1 MRQEKWLDKPY
12 YSLDAYMKYTY
23 GQKVYKIAVDAG
35 LTCPNRDG
43 TLGGRGCIF
52 CSAGGSGDFAVPITG
67 GGRQTVYS
75 AVTRRA
81 SAGGAAEDT
90 RTGADISDTDC
101 VYEHRSQRSLH
112 GGASADGCVYE
123 HRSKRD
129 LHGSTSAEVYHKEY
143 DRRGSCVDVERKT
156 LDVRRQIER
165 GMAKFHKKV
174 GEKFVIYFQAYT
186 NTYGDPA
193 YLERIWREA
202 LEEESVVGISI
213 ATRPDCLGIPGIS
226 ISEKHVETIAG
237 DRSQGTESSEAVIG
251 ILARLQKEYA
261 TRGKFIWIELGL
273 QTMHEK
279 TAEYIRRGYPLST
292 YEAAIQAL
300 ADNHIPYI
308 THIILGLPCET
319 EADMLATV
327 RYVCGQQAR
336 PAGIKLQLLH
346 VLRGTDL
353 YEDYAAGE
361 FEVLSEDAY
370 IELVIR
376 CLEIIPDDIVIHRVT
391 GDGPKNILAAP
402 LWSGNKR
409 HVLNTLHQ
417 KMKIEKREQG
427 TWAK

>member
-43 TLGGRGCIF
+43 TLGERGCIF
-52 CSAGGSGDFAVPITG
+52 CSAGGSGDFAVPIAG
-67 GGRQTVYS
+67 GGRQDGQK
-75 AVTRRA
+75 AV
-81 SAGGAAEDT
+81 
-90 RTGADISDTDC
+90 
-101 VYEHRSQRSLH
+101 
-112 GGASADGCVYE
+112 GAS
-123 HRSKRD
+123 
-129 LHGSTSAEVYHKEY
+129 TEVYHKEY
-143 DRRGSCVDVERKT
+143 ERRGSCGDVERKT
-156 LDVRRQIER
+156 LDVRRQMER

-186 NTYGDPA
+186 NTYGNPA

-213 ATRPDCLGIPGIS
+213 ATRPDCLGIPGVS
-226 ISEKHVETIAG
+226 ISEKHAEPIAG
-237 DRSQGTESSEAVIG
+237 DRRQGTESSETVIG
-251 ILARLQKEYA
+251 
-261 TRGKFIWIELGL
+261 
-273 QTMHEK
+273 

-292 YEAAIQAL
+292 YETAIRAL
-300 ADNHIPYI
+300 TDMDIPYI
-308 THIILGLPCET
+308 THVILGLPGEN

-327 RYVCGQQAR
+327 RYVCGQQAK
-336 PAGIKLQLLH
+336 PFGIKLQLLH

-353 YEDYAAGE
+353 YEDYATGK
-361 FEVLSEDAY
+361 FEVLSEDEY
-370 IELVIR
+370 IELVIW

-391 GDGPKNILAAP
+391 GDGPKNILVAP

>member
-43 TLGGRGCIF
+43 TLGERGCIF
-52 CSAGGSGDFAVPITG
+52 CSAGGSGDFAVPIVG
-67 GGRQTVYS
+67 GNRQVGQKP
-75 AVTRRA
+75 V
-81 SAGGAAEDT
+81 
-90 RTGADISDTDC
+90 
-101 VYEHRSQRSLH
+101 
-112 GGASADGCVYE
+112 GAS
-123 HRSKRD
+123 
-129 LHGSTSAEVYHKEY
+129 TEVYHKEY
-143 DRRGSCVDVERKT
+143 ERRGSCGDVERKT
-156 LDVRRQIER
+156 LDVRRQMER

-186 NTYGDPA
+186 NTYGNPA

-213 ATRPDCLGIPGIS
+213 ATRPDCLGIPGVS
-226 ISEKHVETIAG
+226 ISEKHAEPIAG
-237 DRSQGTESSEAVIG
+237 DRRQETESSETVIG

-261 TRGKFIWIELGL
+261 TCGKFIWIELGL

-292 YEAAIQAL
+292 YETAIQAL
-300 ADNHIPYI
+300 TDMDIPYI
-308 THIILGLPCET
+308 THVILGLPGEN

-327 RYVCGQQAR
+327 RYVCGQQEK
-336 PAGIKLQLLH
+336 PFGIKLQLLH

-353 YEDYAAGE
+353 YEDYAAGK

-376 CLEIIPDDIVIHRVT
+376 CLEIIPDNIVIHRVT
-391 GDGPKNILAAP
+391 GDGPKNILVAP

>member
-43 TLGGRGCIF
+43 TLGERGCIF
-52 CSAGGSGDFAVPITG
+52 CSAGGSGDFAVPIAG
-67 GGRQTVYS
+67 GGRQDGQK
-75 AVTRRA
+75 AV
-81 SAGGAAEDT
+81 
-90 RTGADISDTDC
+90 
-101 VYEHRSQRSLH
+101 
-112 GGASADGCVYE
+112 GAS
-123 HRSKRD
+123 
-129 LHGSTSAEVYHKEY
+129 TEVYHKEY
-143 DRRGSCVDVERKT
+143 ERRGSCGDVERKT
-156 LDVRRQIER
+156 LDVRRQMER

-186 NTYGDPA
+186 NTYGNPA

-213 ATRPDCLGIPGIS
+213 ATRPDCLGIPGVS
-226 ISEKHVETIAG
+226 ISEKHAEPIAG
-237 DRSQGTESSEAVIG
+237 DRRQETESSETVIG

-261 TRGKFIWIELGL
+261 TCGKFIWIELGL

-292 YEAAIQAL
+292 YETAIQAL
-300 ADNHIPYI
+300 TDMDIPYI
-308 THIILGLPCET
+308 THVILGLPGEN

-327 RYVCGQQAR
+327 RYVCGQQEK
-336 PAGIKLQLLH
+336 PFGIKLQLLH

-353 YEDYAAGE
+353 YEDYATGK

-391 GDGPKNILAAP
+391 GDGPKNILVAP

>member
-43 TLGGRGCIF
+43 TLGERGCIF
-52 CSAGGSGDFAVPITG
+52 CSAGGSGDFAVPIVG
-67 GGRQTVYS
+67 GGRQDGQK
-75 AVTRRA
+75 AV
-81 SAGGAAEDT
+81 
-90 RTGADISDTDC
+90 
-101 VYEHRSQRSLH
+101 
-112 GGASADGCVYE
+112 GAS
-123 HRSKRD
+123 
-129 LHGSTSAEVYHKEY
+129 TEVYHKEY
-143 DRRGSCVDVERKT
+143 ERRGSCGDVERKT

-213 ATRPDCLGIPGIS
+213 ATRPDCLGIPGVS
-226 ISEKHVETIAG
+226 ISEKHAEPIAG
-237 DRSQGTESSEAVIG
+237 DRRQETESSETVIG

-261 TRGKFIWIELGL
+261 TCGKFIWIELGL

-292 YEAAIQAL
+292 YETAIRAL
-300 ADNHIPYI
+300 TDMDIPYI
-308 THIILGLPCET
+308 THVILGLPGEN

-327 RYVCGQQAR
+327 RYVCGQQEK
-336 PAGIKLQLLH
+336 PFGIKLQLLH

-353 YEDYAAGE
+353 YEDYATGK

-391 GDGPKNILAAP
+391 GDGPKNILVAP

>member
-1 MRQEKWLDKPY
+1 MRHEKWLDKPY

-43 TLGGRGCIF
+43 TLGERGCIF
-52 CSAGGSGDFAVPITG
+52 CSAGGSGDFAVPIVG
-67 GGRQTVYS
+67 GNRQDGQK
-75 AVTRRA
+75 AV
-81 SAGGAAEDT
+81 
-90 RTGADISDTDC
+90 
-101 VYEHRSQRSLH
+101 
-112 GGASADGCVYE
+112 GAS
-123 HRSKRD
+123 
-129 LHGSTSAEVYHKEY
+129 TEVYHKEY
-143 DRRGSCVDVERKT
+143 ERRGSCGDVERKT
-156 LDVRRQIER
+156 LDVRRQMER

-213 ATRPDCLGIPGIS
+213 ATRPDCLGIPGVS
-226 ISEKHVETIAG
+226 ISEKHVEPIAG
-237 DRSQGTESSEAVIG
+237 DRRQGTESSETVIG
-251 ILARLQKEYA
+251 ILARLKKEYA

-292 YEAAIQAL
+292 YETAIRAL
-300 ADNHIPYI
+300 TDMDIPYI
-308 THIILGLPCET
+308 THVILGLPGEN

-327 RYVCGQQAR
+327 RYVCGQQAK
-336 PAGIKLQLLH
+336 PFGIKLQLLH

-353 YEDYAAGE
+353 YEDYATGK
-361 FEVLSEDAY
+361 FEVLSEDEY

-391 GDGPKNILAAP
+391 GDGPKNILVAP

>member
-43 TLGGRGCIF
+43 TLGERGCIF
-52 CSAGGSGDFAVPITG
+52 CSAGGSGDFAVPIVG

-81 SAGGAAEDT
+81 GVGGAAEDT
-90 RTGADISDTDC
+90 RSGADILDTDC
-101 VYEHRSQRSLH
+101 VYEHRSMRDSR
-112 GGASADGCVYE
+112 GAS
-123 HRSKRD
+123 
-129 LHGSTSAEVYHKEY
+129 TEVYHKEY
-143 DRRGSCVDVERKT
+143 ERRGSCVDVERKT
-156 LDVRRQIER
+156 LDVRRQMER

-213 ATRPDCLGIPGIS
+213 ATRPDCLGIPGVS
-226 ISEKHVETIAG
+226 ISEKYAEPIAR
-237 DRSQGTESSEAVIG
+237 DRRQGTESSEMVIG

-261 TRGKFIWIELGL
+261 TRGKFIWTELGL

-308 THIILGLPCET
+308 THIILGLPGET

-327 RYVCGQQAR
+327 RYVCGQQAK
-336 PAGIKLQLLH
+336 PFGIKLQLLH
-346 VLRGTDL
+346 VLRDTDL
-353 YEDYAAGE
+353 YEDYAAGN
-361 FEVLSEDAY
+361 FEVLSEDEY

-376 CLEIIPDDIVIHRVT
+376 CLEAIPDDIVIHRVT

>member
-43 TLGGRGCIF
+43 TLGERGCIF
-52 CSAGGSGDFAVPITG
+52 CSAGGSGDFAVPIVG
-67 GGRQTVYS
+67 GNRQDGQK
-75 AVTRRA
+75 AV
-81 SAGGAAEDT
+81 
-90 RTGADISDTDC
+90 
-101 VYEHRSQRSLH
+101 
-112 GGASADGCVYE
+112 GAS
-123 HRSKRD
+123 
-129 LHGSTSAEVYHKEY
+129 TEVYHKEY
-143 DRRGSCVDVERKT
+143 ERRGSCGDVERKT
-156 LDVRRQIER
+156 LDVRRQMER

-213 ATRPDCLGIPGIS
+213 ATRPDCLGIPGVS

-237 DRSQGTESSEAVIG
+237 DRSQGTESSETVIG

-261 TRGKFIWIELGL
+261 ARGKFIWIELGL

-292 YEAAIQAL
+292 YETAIRAL
-300 ADNHIPYI
+300 TDMDIPYI
-308 THIILGLPCET
+308 THVILGLPGEN

-327 RYVCGQQAR
+327 RYVCGQQEK
-336 PAGIKLQLLH
+336 PFGIKLQLLH

-353 YEDYAAGE
+353 YEDYAAGK

-376 CLEIIPDDIVIHRVT
+376 CLEVIPDDIVIHRVT

>member
-43 TLGGRGCIF
+43 TLGERGCIF
-52 CSAGGSGDFAVPITG
+52 CSAGGSGDFAVPIMG
-67 GGRQTVYS
+67 GGRQDGQS
-75 AVTRRA
+75 AVGTRIGVGA
-81 SAGGAAEDT
+81 SANG
-90 RTGADISDTDC
+90 C
-101 VYEHRSQRSLH
+101 VYEHRSQRSFC
-112 GGASADGCVYE
+112 GAS
-123 HRSKRD
+123 
-129 LHGSTSAEVYHKEY
+129 TEVYHKEY
-143 DRRGSCVDVERKT
+143 ERRGSCVDVERKT
-156 LDVRRQIER
+156 LDVKRQIER

-213 ATRPDCLGIPGIS
+213 ATRPDCLEIPGIS
-226 ISEKHVETIAG
+226 VAAKKAEMSAVENQSGNAETVIS
-237 DRSQGTESSEAVIG
+237 
-251 ILARLQKEYA
+251 ILGRLQKEYA
-261 TRGKFIWIELGL
+261 ARGKFIWIELGL
-273 QTMHEK
+273 QTMHET
-279 TAEYIRRGYPLST
+279 TANYIRRGYPLST

-300 ADNHIPYI
+300 AGNNIPYI
-308 THIILGLPCET
+308 THIILGLPGET
-319 EADMLATV
+319 GEDMLATV
-327 RYVCGQQAR
+327 RYVCGQQAK
-336 PAGIKLQLLH
+336 PIGIKLQLLH

-353 YEDYAAGE
+353 CEDYEAGK
-361 FEVLSEDAY
+361 FDVLSQDDY

-376 CLEIIPDDIVIHRVT
+376 CLEVIPEDIVIHRVT
-391 GDGPKNILAAP
+391 GDGPKNILVAP

-409 HVLNTLHQ
+409 QVLNTLHQ
-417 KMKIEKREQG
+417 KMKNEKREQG

>member
-1 MRQEKWLDKPY
+1 MGQEKWLDKPY

-43 TLGGRGCIF
+43 TLGERGCIF
-52 CSAGGSGDFAVPITG
+52 CSAGGSGDFAVPIAGNSRQDGQSAASDRVG
-67 GGRQTVYS
+67 GDIPT
-75 AVTRRA
+75 
-81 SAGGAAEDT
+81 AG
-90 RTGADISDTDC
+90 
-101 VYEHRSQRSLH
+101 
-112 GGASADGCVYE
+112 GCVYE

-129 LHGSTSAEVYHKEY
+129 LRGGASTEVYHKEY
-143 DRRGSCVDVERKT
+143 ERRGSCVDVERKT
-156 LDVRRQIER
+156 LDVKRQIER

-174 GEKFVIYFQAYT
+174 GEKFIIYFQAYT

-213 ATRPDCLGIPGIS
+213 ATRPDCLGVPGGIVEAKKTEMIVTENTSEDAESIIS
-226 ISEKHVETIAG
+226 ILG
-237 DRSQGTESSEAVIG
+237 
-251 ILARLQKEYA
+251 RLQKEYA

-273 QTMHEK
+273 QTMHET
-279 TAEYIRRGYPLST
+279 TAQYIRRGYSLSV
-292 YEAAIQAL
+292 YETVVQAL
-300 ADNHIPYI
+300 TDNNIPYI
-308 THIILGLPCET
+308 VHVILGLPGET
-319 EADMLATV
+319 EEDMLATV
-327 RYVCGQQAR
+327 RYVCGQQAK
-336 PAGIKLQLLH
+336 PFGIKLQLLH

-353 YEDYAAGE
+353 CADYEAGE
-361 FEVLSEDAY
+361 FEVLSQDAY

-409 HVLNTLHQ
+409 QVLNTLHQ
-417 KMKIEKREQG
+417 KMKNEKREQG

>member
-43 TLGGRGCIF
+43 TLGERGCIF
-52 CSAGGSGDFAVPITG
+52 CSAGGSGDFAVPIAG
-67 GGRQTVYS
+67 GGRQDGQK
-75 AVTRRA
+75 AV
-81 SAGGAAEDT
+81 
-90 RTGADISDTDC
+90 
-101 VYEHRSQRSLH
+101 
-112 GGASADGCVYE
+112 GAS
-123 HRSKRD
+123 
-129 LHGSTSAEVYHKEY
+129 TEVYHKEY
-143 DRRGSCVDVERKT
+143 ERRGSCGDVERKT
-156 LDVRRQIER
+156 LDVRRQMER

-213 ATRPDCLGIPGIS
+213 ATRPDCLGIPGVS
-226 ISEKHVETIAG
+226 ISEKHAEPIAG
-237 DRSQGTESSEAVIG
+237 DRRQGTESSETVIG
-251 ILARLQKEYA
+251 ILARLKKEYA

-292 YEAAIQAL
+292 YETAIRAL
-300 ADNHIPYI
+300 TDMDIPYI
-308 THIILGLPCET
+308 THVILGLPGEN

-327 RYVCGQQAR
+327 RYVCGQQAK
-336 PAGIKLQLLH
+336 PFGIKLQLLH

-353 YEDYAAGE
+353 YEDYATGK
-361 FEVLSEDAY
+361 FEVLSEDEY

-391 GDGPKNILAAP
+391 GDGPKNILVAP

>member
-52 CSAGGSGDFAVPITG
+52 CSAGGSGDFAVPI
-67 GGRQTVYS
+67 
-75 AVTRRA
+75 
-81 SAGGAAEDT
+81 AGE
-90 RTGADISDTDC
+90 

-112 GGASADGCVYE
+112 GGASVDGCVYE

-129 LHGSTSAEVYHKEY
+129 LRGASTEVYHKEY
-143 DRRGSCVDVERKT
+143 ERRGSCVDVDRKT
-156 LDVRRQIER
+156 LDVKRQIER

-193 YLERIWREA
+193 YLERIWRDA

-213 ATRPDCLGIPGIS
+213 ATRPDCLGIPGVSVNAKQAEMDAVENRPGNAETVIS
-226 ISEKHVETIAG
+226 ILG
-237 DRSQGTESSEAVIG
+237 
-251 ILARLQKEYA
+251 RLQKEYA
-261 TRGKFIWIELGL
+261 AQGKFIWIELGL
-273 QTMHEK
+273 QTMHEA

-292 YEAAIQAL
+292 YETAIQAL
-300 ADNHIPYI
+300 ADNNIPYI
-308 THIILGLPCET
+308 THVILGLPGET

-327 RYVCGQQAR
+327 RYVCGQQAK
-336 PAGIKLQLLH
+336 PLGIKLQLLH
-346 VLRGTDL
+346 VLRSTDL
-353 YEDYAAGE
+353 CEDYAAGK
-361 FEVLSEDAY
+361 FEVLSQDDY
-370 IELVIR
+370 IELVIK
-376 CLEIIPDDIVIHRVT
+376 CLEVIPDDIVIHRVT
-391 GDGPKNILAAP
+391 GDGPKNILVAP

-409 HVLNTLHQ
+409 QVLNMLHQ
-417 KMKIEKREQG
+417 KMKNEKREQG

>member
-1 MRQEKWLDKPY
+1 MRHEKWLDKPY

-52 CSAGGSGDFAVPITG
+52 CSAGGSGDFAVPIVG
-67 GGRQTVYS
+67 GNRQDGQK
-75 AVTRRA
+75 AV
-81 SAGGAAEDT
+81 
-90 RTGADISDTDC
+90 
-101 VYEHRSQRSLH
+101 
-112 GGASADGCVYE
+112 GASADGCVYE

-129 LHGSTSAEVYHKEY
+129 SRGASTEVYHKEY

-186 NTYGDPA
+186 NTYGDPV

-292 YEAAIQAL
+292 YEAAVQAL

-308 THIILGLPCET
+308 THIILGLPGET

-327 RYVCGQQAR
+327 RYVCGQQAK
-336 PAGIKLQLLH
+336 PSGIKLQLLH

-376 CLEIIPDDIVIHRVT
+376 CLEVIPDDIVIHRVT

>member
-52 CSAGGSGDFAVPITG
+52 CSAGGSGDFAVPI
-67 GGRQTVYS
+67 
-75 AVTRRA
+75 
-81 SAGGAAEDT
+81 AGE
-90 RTGADISDTDC
+90 

-112 GGASADGCVYE
+112 GGASVDGCVYE

-129 LHGSTSAEVYHKEY
+129 LRGASTEVYHKEY
-143 DRRGSCVDVERKT
+143 ERRGSCVDVDRKT
-156 LDVRRQIER
+156 LDVKRQIER

-193 YLERIWREA
+193 YLERIWRDA

-213 ATRPDCLGIPGIS
+213 ATRPDCLGIPGVSVNAKQAEMDAVENRTGNAETVIS
-226 ISEKHVETIAG
+226 ILG
-237 DRSQGTESSEAVIG
+237 
-251 ILARLQKEYA
+251 RLQKEYA
-261 TRGKFIWIELGL
+261 AQGKFIWIELGL
-273 QTMHEK
+273 QTMHEA

-292 YEAAIQAL
+292 YETAIQAL
-300 ADNHIPYI
+300 ADNNIPYI
-308 THIILGLPCET
+308 THVILGLPGET

-327 RYVCGQQAR
+327 RYVCGQQAK
-336 PAGIKLQLLH
+336 PLGIKLQLLH
-346 VLRGTDL
+346 VLRSTDL
-353 YEDYAAGE
+353 CEDYAAGK
-361 FEVLSEDAY
+361 FEVLSQDDY
-370 IELVIR
+370 IELVIK
-376 CLEIIPDDIVIHRVT
+376 CLEVIPDDIVIHRVT
-391 GDGPKNILAAP
+391 GDGPKNILVAP

-409 HVLNTLHQ
+409 QVLNMLHQ
-417 KMKIEKREQG
+417 KMKNEKREQG

>member
-1 MRQEKWLDKPY
+1 MRHEKWLDKPY

-52 CSAGGSGDFAVPITG
+52 CSAGGSGDFAVPIAG
-67 GGRQTVYS
+67 GSRQDGQS
-75 AVTRRA
+75 AVGA
-81 SAGGAAEDT
+81 SM
-90 RTGADISDTDC
+90 TDC

-129 LHGSTSAEVYHKEY
+129 SHGASTEVYHKEY

-226 ISEKHVETIAG
+226 ISEKHVEMIAG
-237 DRSQGTESSEAVIG
+237 DRSQGTESSETVIG

-261 TRGKFIWIELGL
+261 ARGKFIWIELGL

-279 TAEYIRRGYPLST
+279 TVEYIRRGYPRST
-292 YEAAIQAL
+292 YETAVQAL

-308 THIILGLPCET
+308 THIILGLPGET

-327 RYVCGQQAR
+327 RYVCGQQAK
-336 PAGIKLQLLH
+336 PFGIKLQLLH

-376 CLEIIPDDIVIHRVT
+376 CLEVIPDDIVIHRVT

>member
-43 TLGGRGCIF
+43 TLGERGCIF
-52 CSAGGSGDFAVPITG
+52 CSAGGSGDFAVPIAG
-67 GGRQTVYS
+67 DSRQDGQSAASGRVGVDIPT
-75 AVTRRA
+75 
-81 SAGGAAEDT
+81 AG
-90 RTGADISDTDC
+90 
-101 VYEHRSQRSLH
+101 
-112 GGASADGCVYE
+112 GCVYE

-129 LHGSTSAEVYHKEY
+129 VRGGASTEVYHKEY
-143 DRRGSCVDVERKT
+143 ERRGSCVDVERKT
-156 LDVRRQIER
+156 LDVKRQIER

-174 GEKFVIYFQAYT
+174 GEKFIIYFQAYT

-213 ATRPDCLGIPGIS
+213 ATRPDCLGVPGGIVETKKTEMTVTENTSKDAESIIS
-226 ISEKHVETIAG
+226 ILG
-237 DRSQGTESSEAVIG
+237 
-251 ILARLQKEYA
+251 RLQKEYA
-261 TRGKFIWIELGL
+261 ARGKFIWIELGL

-279 TAEYIRRGYPLST
+279 TAEYIRRGYPLSV
-292 YEAAIQAL
+292 YETAVQAL
-300 ADNHIPYI
+300 TDNNIPYI
-308 THIILGLPCET
+308 VHVILGLPGES
-319 EADMLATV
+319 EEDMLATV
-327 RYVCGQQAR
+327 RYVCGQQAK
-336 PAGIKLQLLH
+336 PFGIKLQLLH

-353 YEDYAAGE
+353 CADYEAGK
-361 FEVLSEDAY
+361 FEVLSQDAY

-376 CLEIIPDDIVIHRVT
+376 CLEIIPNDIVIHRVT

-409 HVLNTLHQ
+409 QVLNTLHQ
-417 KMKIEKREQG
+417 KMKNEKREQG

>member
-1 MRQEKWLDKPY
+1 MRHEKWLDKPY

-43 TLGGRGCIF
+43 TLGERGCIF
-52 CSAGGSGDFAVPITG
+52 CSAGGSGDFAVPIVG

-81 SAGGAAEDT
+81 GVGGAAEDT
-90 RTGADISDTDC
+90 RTGADILDTDC
-101 VYEHRSQRSLH
+101 VYEHRSMRDSR
-112 GGASADGCVYE
+112 GAS
-123 HRSKRD
+123 
-129 LHGSTSAEVYHKEY
+129 TEVYHKEY
-143 DRRGSCVDVERKT
+143 ERRGSCVDVERKT

-213 ATRPDCLGIPGIS
+213 ATRPDCLGIPGVS
-226 ISEKHVETIAG
+226 ISEKHAEPIAR
-237 DRSQGTESSEAVIG
+237 DRRQGTESSETVIG

-308 THIILGLPCET
+308 THIILGLPGET

-327 RYVCGQQAR
+327 RYVCGQQAK
-336 PAGIKLQLLH
+336 PFGIKLQLLH

-353 YEDYAAGE
+353 YEDYVAGE

-391 GDGPKNILAAP
+391 GDGPKNILEAP

>member
-1 MRQEKWLDKPY
+1 MGQEKWLDKPY

-43 TLGGRGCIF
+43 TLGERGCIF
-52 CSAGGSGDFAVPITG
+52 CSAGGSGDFAVPIAG
-67 GGRQTVYS
+67 GGRQDGQK
-75 AVTRRA
+75 AV
-81 SAGGAAEDT
+81 
-90 RTGADISDTDC
+90 
-101 VYEHRSQRSLH
+101 
-112 GGASADGCVYE
+112 GAS
-123 HRSKRD
+123 
-129 LHGSTSAEVYHKEY
+129 TEVYHKEY
-143 DRRGSCVDVERKT
+143 ERRGSCGDVERKT

-213 ATRPDCLGIPGIS
+213 ATRPDCLGIPGVS
-226 ISEKHVETIAG
+226 ISEKHAEPIAG
-237 DRSQGTESSEAVIG
+237 DRRQETESSETVIG

-261 TRGKFIWIELGL
+261 TCGKFIWIELGL

-292 YEAAIQAL
+292 YETAIRAL
-300 ADNHIPYI
+300 TDMDIPYI
-308 THIILGLPCET
+308 THVILGLPGEN

-327 RYVCGQQAR
+327 RYVCGQQAK
-336 PAGIKLQLLH
+336 PFGIKLQLLH

-353 YEDYAAGE
+353 YEDYAAGN
-361 FEVLSEDAY
+361 FEVLSEDEY
-370 IELVIR
+370 IELIIR

-391 GDGPKNILAAP
+391 GDGPKNILTAP

>member
-1 MRQEKWLDKPY
+1 MRHEKWLDKPY

-52 CSAGGSGDFAVPITG
+52 CSAGGSGDFAVPIAG
-67 GGRQTVYS
+67 GGRQDGQS
-75 AVTRRA
+75 AVGA
-81 SAGGAAEDT
+81 SM
-90 RTGADISDTDC
+90 TDC

-129 LHGSTSAEVYHKEY
+129 SRGASTEVYHKEY

-165 GMAKFHKKV
+165 GMAKFRKKV
-174 GEKFVIYFQAYT
+174 GEKFIIYFQAYT

-237 DRSQGTESSEAVIG
+237 DRSQGTESSETVIG

-261 TRGKFIWIELGL
+261 AHGKFIWIELGL

-308 THIILGLPCET
+308 THIILGLPGET

-327 RYVCGQQAR
+327 RYVCGQQAK
-336 PAGIKLQLLH
+336 PFGIKLQLLH

-353 YEDYAAGE
+353 YEDYAAGK

-376 CLEIIPDDIVIHRVT
+376 CLEVIPDDIVIHRVT

>member
-43 TLGGRGCIF
+43 TLGEHGCIF
-52 CSAGGSGDFAVPITG
+52 CSAGGSGDFAVPIAG
-67 GGRQTVYS
+67 GGRQDGQSV
-75 AVTRRA
+75 V
-81 SAGGAAEDT
+81 
-90 RTGADISDTDC
+90 
-101 VYEHRSQRSLH
+101 
-112 GGASADGCVYE
+112 GASANGCVYE

-129 LHGSTSAEVYHKEY
+129 SRGASTEVYHKEY
-143 DRRGSCVDVERKT
+143 ERRGSCVDVERKT
-156 LDVRRQIER
+156 LDVKRQIER

-213 ATRPDCLGIPGIS
+213 ATRPDCLGIPGVSVAAKKAEMTAEENQSGNAETVIS
-226 ISEKHVETIAG
+226 ILG
-237 DRSQGTESSEAVIG
+237 
-251 ILARLQKEYA
+251 RLQKEYA
-261 TRGKFIWIELGL
+261 ESDKFIWIELGL
-273 QTMHEK
+273 QTMHEA

-292 YEAAIQAL
+292 YEVAIHAL
-300 ADNHIPYI
+300 ADIDIPYI
-308 THIILGLPCET
+308 THVILGLPGET
-319 EADMLATV
+319 EDDMLATV
-327 RYVCGQQAR
+327 RYVCGQQAK
-336 PAGIKLQLLH
+336 PFGIKLQLLH

-353 YEDYAAGE
+353 CGDYEAGS
-361 FEVLSEDAY
+361 FEVLSQDEY
-370 IELVIR
+370 IELVIK
-376 CLEIIPDDIVIHRVT
+376 CLEVIPDDIVIHRVT

-409 HVLNTLHQ
+409 QVLNTLHQ

>member
-43 TLGGRGCIF
+43 TLGERGCIF
-52 CSAGGSGDFAVPITG
+52 CSAGGSGDFAVPIAG
-67 GGRQTVYS
+67 GGRQDGQK
-75 AVTRRA
+75 AV
-81 SAGGAAEDT
+81 
-90 RTGADISDTDC
+90 
-101 VYEHRSQRSLH
+101 
-112 GGASADGCVYE
+112 GAS
-123 HRSKRD
+123 
-129 LHGSTSAEVYHKEY
+129 TEVYHKEY
-143 DRRGSCVDVERKT
+143 ERRGSCGDVERKT
-156 LDVRRQIER
+156 LDVRRQMER

-213 ATRPDCLGIPGIS
+213 ATRPDCLGIPGVS
-226 ISEKHVETIAG
+226 KSEKHAEPIAG
-237 DRSQGTESSEAVIG
+237 DRRQETESSETVIG

-279 TAEYIRRGYPLST
+279 TAEYIRRGYPIST

-300 ADNHIPYI
+300 ADNRIPYI
-308 THIILGLPCET
+308 THIILGLPGEN

-327 RYVCGQQAR
+327 RYVCGQQEK
-336 PAGIKLQLLH
+336 PFGIKLQLLH

-353 YEDYAAGE
+353 YEDYATGK

-391 GDGPKNILAAP
+391 GDGPKNILVAP

>member
-43 TLGGRGCIF
+43 TLGERGCIF
-52 CSAGGSGDFAVPITG
+52 CSAGGSGDFAVPIAG
-67 GGRQTVYS
+67 GGRQDGQSV
-75 AVTRRA
+75 V
-81 SAGGAAEDT
+81 
-90 RTGADISDTDC
+90 
-101 VYEHRSQRSLH
+101 
-112 GGASADGCVYE
+112 GASANGRVYE

-129 LHGSTSAEVYHKEY
+129 SRGASTEVYHKEY
-143 DRRGSCVDVERKT
+143 ERQGSCVDVERKT
-156 LDVRRQIER
+156 LDIKRQMER

-213 ATRPDCLGIPGIS
+213 ATRPDCLGIPGVSVAVKKAEMAAVENQSGNAETVIS
-226 ISEKHVETIAG
+226 ILG
-237 DRSQGTESSEAVIG
+237 
-251 ILARLQKEYA
+251 RLQKEYA
-261 TRGKFIWIELGL
+261 ESGKFIWIELGL
-273 QTMHEK
+273 QTMHEA
-279 TAEYIRRGYPLST
+279 TAEYIRRGYLLST
-292 YEAAIQAL
+292 YETAIQAL

-308 THIILGLPCET
+308 THVILGLPGET
-319 EADMLATV
+319 EDDMLATV
-327 RYVCGQQAR
+327 RYVCGQQAK
-336 PAGIKLQLLH
+336 PFGIKLQLLH

-353 YEDYAAGE
+353 CGDYEAGS
-361 FEVLSEDAY
+361 FEVLSQDEY
-370 IELVIR
+370 IELVIK
-376 CLEIIPDDIVIHRVT
+376 CLEVIPEDIVIHRVT
-391 GDGPKNILAAP
+391 GDGPKNILVAP

-409 HVLNTLHQ
+409 QVLNTLHQ

>member
-43 TLGGRGCIF
+43 TLGERGCIF
-52 CSAGGSGDFAVPITG
+52 CSAGGSGDFAVPIAG
-67 GGRQTVYS
+67 GGRQDGQK
-75 AVTRRA
+75 AV
-81 SAGGAAEDT
+81 
-90 RTGADISDTDC
+90 
-101 VYEHRSQRSLH
+101 
-112 GGASADGCVYE
+112 GAS
-123 HRSKRD
+123 
-129 LHGSTSAEVYHKEY
+129 TEVYHKEY
-143 DRRGSCVDVERKT
+143 ERRGSCGDVERKT

-186 NTYGDPA
+186 NTYGNPA

-202 LEEESVVGISI
+202 LEEESVVGICI
-213 ATRPDCLGIPGIS
+213 ATRPDCLGIPGVS
-226 ISEKHVETIAG
+226 ISEKHAEPIAG
-237 DRSQGTESSEAVIG
+237 DRRQGTESSETVIG

-292 YEAAIQAL
+292 YETAIRAL
-300 ADNHIPYI
+300 TDMDIPYI
-308 THIILGLPCET
+308 THVILGLPGEN

-327 RYVCGQQAR
+327 RYVCGQQAK
-336 PAGIKLQLLH
+336 PFGIKLQLLH

-353 YEDYAAGE
+353 YEDYATGK
-361 FEVLSEDAY
+361 FEVLSEDEY

-391 GDGPKNILAAP
+391 GDGPKNILVAP

>member
-43 TLGGRGCIF
+43 TLGEHGCIF

-67 GGRQTVYS
+67 GSRQTVYS
-75 AVTRRA
+75 AA
-81 SAGGAAEDT
+81 AGHA
-90 RTGADISDTDC
+90 GADVAAVDGC
-101 VYEHRSQRSLH
+101 VYEHRSRREARGDASE
-112 GGASADGCVYE
+112 GGSVYE

-129 LHGSTSAEVYHKEY
+129 LRGSTSAEVYHKEY
-143 DRRGSCVDVERKT
+143 ERRGSCVDVERKT
-156 LDVRRQIER
+156 LDVKRQIER
-165 GMAKFHKKV
+165 GMAKFRKKV

-213 ATRPDCLGIPGIS
+213 ATRPDCLGIPGVS
-226 ISEKHVETIAG
+226 IREKNAETIAG
-237 DRSQGTESSEAVIG
+237 DRRQGTGSSETVIG
-251 ILARLQKEYA
+251 ILARLQKEYSA
-261 TRGKFIWIELGL
+261 RGKFIWIELGL
-273 QTMHEK
+273 QTMHET

-292 YEAAIQAL
+292 YEAAIRAL
-300 ADNHIPYI
+300 TDIDIPYI
-308 THIILGLPCET
+308 THVILGLPGEN

-327 RYVCGQQAR
+327 RYVCGQQEK
-336 PAGIKLQLLH
+336 PFGIKLQLLH

-353 YEDYAAGE
+353 YEDYESGK
-361 FEVLSEDAY
+361 FEVLSEDEY

-391 GDGPKNILAAP
+391 GDGPKNILVAP

-417 KMKIEKREQG
+417 KMKIEKKEQG